1 MVHHMA
7 VKHEFAGEI
16 DEARAK
22 GDAAVAREDRRI
34 QPDGL
39 RQRLAIDLGQQ
50 HIVGVD
56 VKDVIFRIV
65 RRVVN
70 DRPLL
75 HSPEANAL
83 IDPAGIER
91 LAIDREPESPPKLR
105 RPVDA
110 SL

>member
-16 DEARAK
+16 DEARAE

-39 RQRLAIDLGQQ
+39 RQRRAIDLGQQ

-56 VKDVIFRIV
+56 VEDVIFRIV
-65 RRVVN
+65 RLVVD

-75 HSPEANAL
+75 HGAR
-83 IDPAGIER
+83 DER
-91 LAIDREPESPPKLR
+91 SD
-105 RPVDA
+105 
-110 SL
+110 